1 MNKGQRIKVDLAVI
15 PWAEDFEGYIYRLH
29 DYPDEYVDGHS
40 IKLRNYLPTINYD
53 DLAYSF
59 VKPKSTENVK
69 LYDFSG
75 VPTGINLKNSPQS
88 NLKVDGLIYLWVPSE
103 KKAELFYHFLNP
115 GPYYENYVNNDGTK
129 IKQPALDPKTN
140 KLLITTEQK
149 LVAIKSFIK
158 ASDVEFDRGVKLK
171 PINTP
176 EEAEHDQQV
185 ATTADK
191 EALQKLFEKEKEYGF
206 DYDYG
211 RKLLLENYDTALI
224 NESNV
229 LTSSKATIAE
239 LKLAAWLVETTR
251 KQITT
256 LDFEDWS

>member
-1 MNKGQRIKVDLAVI
+1 MTV
-15 PWAEDFEGYIYRLH
+15 E
-29 DYPDEYVDGHS
+29 
-40 IKLRNYLPTINYD
+40 
-53 DLAYSF
+53 
-59 VKPKSTENVK
+59 
-69 LYDFSG
+69 FSG
-75 VPTGINLKNSPQS
+75 
-88 NLKVDGLIYLWVPSE
+88 
-103 KKAELFYHFLNP
+103 
-115 GPYYENYVNNDGTK
+115 
-129 IKQPALDPKTN
+129 
-140 KLLITTEQK
+140 
-149 LVAIKSFIK
+149 
-158 ASDVEFDRGVKLK
+158 GVKLK